1 MSPDSSTT
9 ENVLK
14 SFRSNYGI
22 MAKKESFF
30 KKYSKELTF
39 VGVIIIC
46 LILLAVSI
54 LLVNSYSTILDEQV
68 QTKVELYSNEAEEL
82 LNNRISEYKEIAVYA
97 AGKVKSCTS
106 ASEVASVVSDFTND
120 SVFFGAKTV
129 RYYSDGVLYK
139 NSGEV
144 YEDQTPT
151 VIKMAESGQVSSSG
165 IIYDKE
171 AAMPVFAFSAPVT
184 DNNYVQSVIV
194 YYPQI
199 HITDIRNDVKKDGNL
214 QTAEFVALC
223 QLDGTI
229 VSTIH
234 NPHVFMDS
242 NGDFIDALVAK
253 SNDNDLRPIVQ
264 RLITE
269 NKRGSINV
277 TISGISY
284 WLTISGN
291 GNELG
296 FIVFSLYRSDE
307 SYTTGYNFVNVVL
320 TSVIVLL
327 IILIIF
333 AVYFIISRRIMNKRI
348 DNLGMY
354 DDELDCLTELGFER
368 EAPKIMELHK
378 STKFAVVICDVNHYE
393 YLIETFG
400 VQAGNEILEFL
411 RTLFKRNMQQGET
424 FGHIEDSQFVLLLHY
439 REIQILLNRLK
450 ALHNL
455 AMNNVNTKKY
465 KLVLDFGIY
474 EVHSNEEKVSMMM
487 SNAMLA
493 KKSDVRGVLQNNYKL
508 YNDIFKEQ
516 YMQEAD
522 VEVRMDA
529 ALENNEFK
537 VFFQPKLNLTT
548 SKIDGCEALV
558 RWYDTEKDY
567 YRPPGTFL
575 PLFEE
580 NGFIT
585 KLDKYIYYKV
595 CEFLGNRIS
604 HGLRVYP
611 TSVNIS
617 RLTAQLDDF
626 LEYYTTVKKQ
636 FNIPD
641 NFVTLE
647 FTESVAYENYDLLNR
662 IAKVLHSNGFYCSI
676 DDFGAGYSSF
686 NLLKNMDMDEIK
698 LDRFFLE
705 KGLNAERDRT
715 IWESVIRLGNE
726 LNMKVTQEGVE
737 TQDIMLYLKRIGCH
751 VVQGYYFSK
760 PLTMADYIT
769 FIERSEQEEYK
780 YLDNL
785 GLAEPE

>member
-1 MSPDSSTT
+1 
-9 ENVLK
+9 
-14 SFRSNYGI
+14 
-22 MAKKESFF
+22 MAKKEGFF

-39 VGVIIIC
+39 VGVIFVC
-46 LILLAVSI
+46 LILLAVSL

-68 QTKVELYSNEAEEL
+68 RTKVELYSGEAEEI
-82 LNNRISEYKEIAVYA
+82 LNNRISEYKEKAVYA
-97 AGKVKSCTS
+97 AGKVKSCSST
-106 ASEVASVVSDFTND
+106 AEVASVISDYTND
-120 SVFFGAKTV
+120 NVFYGAKTI
-129 RYYSDGVLYK
+129 RYCKDGVLYK

-144 YEDQTPT
+144 YEDQTPS
-151 VIKMAESGQVSSSG
+151 IISMASSGEVRSSG
-165 IIYDKE
+165 ILYDKE
-171 AAMPVFAFSAPVT
+171 AQMPVFAFSAPVLN
-184 DNNYVQSVIV
+184 NNYVESVVV

-199 HITDIRNDVKKDGNL
+199 HITDIKDSVKNEYI

-223 QLDGTI
+223 QLNGNI
-229 VSTIH
+229 VSVMH
-234 NPHVFMDS
+234 NPNVFMDS
-242 NGDFIDALVAK
+242 NGNFIDALISK
-253 SNDNDLRPIVQ
+253 CNDNAVRTTVQDLIAN
-264 RLITE
+264 
-269 NKRGSINV
+269 NKRGSVNV
-277 TISGISY
+277 TISGIPY

-291 GNELG
+291 GEETG
-296 FIVFSLYRSDE
+296 FIIFSIYRSDRA
-307 SYTTGYNFVNVVL
+307 YTSGYDFVNVVL

-327 IILIIF
+327 VILIIF
-333 AVYFIISRRIMNKRI
+333 AVYLIISRRIMNRRI
-348 DNLGMY
+348 DNFGMY
-354 DDELDCLTELGFER
+354 DDELDCLTALGFER
-368 EAPKIMELHK
+368 EAPKIMDLHK
-378 STKFAVVICDVNHYE
+378 ATKFAIIICDVNHYE
-393 YLIETFG
+393 YIIETFG
-400 VQAGNEILEFL
+400 VAAGKETLQFL
-411 RTLFKRNMQQGET
+411 RLLYKRNMQQGET
-424 FGHIEDSQFVLLLHY
+424 FGHVEDSQFVLLLHY
-439 REIQILLNRLK
+439 REMEILLNRLK
-450 ALHNL
+450 AIHNA
-455 AMNNVNTKKY
+455 AMNNAATKKY
-465 KLVLDFGIY
+465 KLVIDFGIY
-474 EVHSNEEKVSMMM
+474 EVHSEDGDIKTMM

-493 KKSDVRGVLQNNYKL
+493 KRSDVRGVLQNNYKI

-537 VFFQPKLNLTT
+537 VFFQPKLNLMT

-580 NGFIT
+580 NGFIA
-585 KLDKYIYYKV
+585 KLDKYVYYKV

-705 KGLNAERDRT
+705 RGLNAERDRT

-726 LNMKVTQEGVE
+726 LSMKVTQEGVE